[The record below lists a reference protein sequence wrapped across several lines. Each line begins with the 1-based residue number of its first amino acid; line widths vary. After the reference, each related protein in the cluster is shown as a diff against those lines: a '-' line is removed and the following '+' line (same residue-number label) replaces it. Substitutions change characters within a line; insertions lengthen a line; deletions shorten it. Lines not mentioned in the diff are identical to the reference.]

1 MATDL
6 ELLDDTGMREYAY
19 EAISATTGR
28 TTSATMTAP
37 SEQAV
42 AVALQE
48 SGWFPVSIEPVSSSR
63 WNVDINQLLRR
74 PTRMKVR
81 ALAYLT
87 ARLQRLLAA
96 GVSIPSAFTSLAE
109 DAPPDVA
116 RVLSDIASQVTSGIP
131 LSEAMAKHPTLFN
144 RVYTAYVSAGE
155 STGQLAVSLERLSVM
170 LAKQAELQG
179 KVKAVMTYPA
189 LISSAIGLLVLGL
202 IRFLIPRFAAIY
214 ADFGAELPTPTRVVV
229 ALSEVLSPITTLRLE
244 LLPIPIPVPEL
255 RSPTLWALVLF
266 FGVRRFLASRRDDL
280 EFGRRFDRFR
290 YRIPVFGNL
299 WKMMGLSRWAST
311 LAGALAA
318 GVRMTDGVMLA
329 AEASGSRWHM
339 LVAKRLAD
347 AIQSGRPMSSELRQH
362 RDLFPTEILTM
373 VETGEQT
380 GGVDGML
387 DVISAAMDAEI
398 AVTTETMS
406 AKIEVALLITMGLVV
421 GGLLAVVYMP
431 ILNLTSA
438 MMSNVG
444 A

>member
-1 MATDL
+1 MST
-6 ELLDDTGMREYAY
+6 ELDMLDTGLREYAY
-19 EAISATTGR
+19 EAISASTGR
-28 TTSATMTAP
+28 STSATMTAP

-42 AVALQE
+42 AAALQE
-48 SGWFPVSIEPVSSSR
+48 SGWFPVSIEPVSTSR
-63 WNVDINQLLRR
+63 WNLDVNQLLRR
-74 PTRMKVR
+74 PAKLKTRQ
-81 ALAYLT
+81 LAYLT

-96 GVSIPSAFTSLAE
+96 GVSIPTAFVSLSE
-109 DAPPDVA
+109 DATPDVA
-116 RVLSDIASQVTSGIP
+116 KALGDIATQVTSGIS
-131 LSEAMAKHPTLFN
+131 LSEAMGRYPLLFD

-155 STGQLAVSLERLSVM
+155 SSGQLSVSLERLSLM
-170 LAKQAELQG
+170 LAKQAEMQG

-189 LISSAIGLLVLGL
+189 LISGAIGLLVLGL
-202 IRFLIPRFAAIY
+202 IRFLVPRFAAIY
-214 ADFGAELPTPTRVVV
+214 ADFGAELPTPTRLVV
-229 ALSEVLSPITTLRLE
+229 ALSDVLSPITTLRLE
-244 LLPIPIPVPEL
+244 FLPIPIPIPEL
-255 RSPTLWALVLF
+255 RSPTLWGLVLF
-266 FGVRRFLASRRDDL
+266 FGIRRFLASRRDDL
-280 EFGRRFDRFR
+280 EFGRRFDRFK
-290 YRIPVFGNL
+290 YRVPIFGAL

-311 LAGALAA
+311 LAGSLAA
-318 GVRMTDGVMLA
+318 GVKMTDGVVLA

-339 LVAKRLAD
+339 LVARSLTE

-373 VETGEQT
+373 VETGEQS

-387 DVISAAMDAEI
+387 EVISAAMDAEI

-406 AKIEVALLITMGLVV
+406 AKIEVGLLLTMGLVV